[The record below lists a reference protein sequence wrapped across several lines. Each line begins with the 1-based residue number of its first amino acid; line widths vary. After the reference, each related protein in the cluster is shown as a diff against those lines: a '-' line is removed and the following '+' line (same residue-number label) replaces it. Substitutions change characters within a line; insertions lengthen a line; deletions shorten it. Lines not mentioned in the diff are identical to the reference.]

1 MMRREDHLKKAQETT
16 VYDIIIIGGG
26 ATGAGAALDAASRG
40 LKVLLLE
47 QQDFGKGTSSRSTK
61 LIHGGLRYLQQGN
74 IKLVR
79 EALRERGLLRKNAP
93 HLVSQRRF
101 LIPLYHAYE
110 LPFYGAGLKIYDFL
124 SFSYSLEPTKYLSK
138 KEVVQVAPEIQQ
150 NRLRGGLVY
159 SDGQFDDARLLTTL
173 ILTTQDLGGNCLNYI
188 KVTDLIIEHD
198 KVQGVHA
205 EDFFTKTK
213 YLFRSKVVL
222 NATGVFADDIRHKE
236 DPQAHHMMVP
246 SQGVHIVLPTSFLS
260 KDTAV
265 LIPKTAD
272 GRVLFVVPWHQKVL
286 VGTTDTLKKTIE
298 LEPHYLE
305 EEIDFLLKESAK
317 YLARAP
323 KREDILSVYSGLRPL
338 IREKNKPTKAISR
351 EHLIEIG
358 KHGLVTIVGGKW
370 TTFRKMGEDAIDACS
385 RSIDANWGESRTKNL
400 KLHGYLNQF
409 NPLNPLI
416 QYGSDQDKI
425 EFIIRE
431 NPKLGEK
438 IHKNLFYIKA
448 EVVFAVRYEMAQ
460 KLEDVLARRT
470 RSLFLDAKSTLECAP
485 VVAQIMAKELNK
497 GSDWIETEVK
507 EFEILAKNYIV

>member
-1 MMRREDHLKKAQETT
+1 MHREDWIKKAEEIP

-26 ATGAGAALDAASRG
+26 ATGAGSALDAASRG

-79 EALRERGLLRKNAP
+79 EALKERGLLRKNAP

-138 KEVVQVAPEIQQ
+138 NEVLKVTPEIQQ
-150 NRLRGGLVY
+150 DRLRGGLVY

-173 ILTTQDLGGNCLNYI
+173 ILTAQDLGGYCLNYM
-188 KVTDLIIEHD
+188 KVKDLIIENDH
-198 KVQGVHA
+198 VQGVHA
-205 EDFFTKTK
+205 EDFFTKKTYK
-213 YLFRSKVVL
+213 FRAKVVL
-222 NATGVFADDIRHKE
+222 NATGVFADEIRHKE
-236 DPQAHHMMVP
+236 DPKAHHMMVP

-260 KDTAV
+260 KDTAI

-272 GRVLFVVPWHQKVL
+272 GRVLFVVPWHNKVL
-286 VGTTDTLKKTIE
+286 VGTTDTLKNTIE

-305 EEIDFLLKESAK
+305 EEIEFLMKESAK
-317 YLARAP
+317 YLARGP
-323 KREDILSVYSGLRPL
+323 RREDILSVYSGLRPL
-338 IREKNKPTKAISR
+338 IREKNKSTKAISR
-351 EHLIEIG
+351 EHMIEVG

-370 TTFRKMGEDAIDACS
+370 TTFRKMGEDAIDAC
-385 RSIDANWGESRTKNL
+385 RKAIQANWKKSGTEHL
-400 KLHGYLNQF
+400 KLHGYLADF
-409 NPLNPLI
+409 NPSNPRL

-425 EFIIRE
+425 DEIIRE
-431 NPKLGEK
+431 NPELKEK
-438 IHKNLFYIKA
+438 IHPNLFYIKA

-470 RSLFLDAKSTLECAP
+470 RSLFLDSKSALACAP
-485 VVAQIMAKELNK
+485 SVAKIMAKELGK
-497 GSDWIETEVK
+497 GTDWIDHELR
-507 EFEILAKNYIV
+507 EFEILAKNYMI